1 MKNRI
6 IVSIATMVVLGAFT
20 IGCEHKKA
28 EQPAPAQQSAPAQS
42 SAPAEKAPAATPAPA
57 KKAPQ
62 GC

>member
-6 IVSIATMVVLGAFT
+6 IVSIAAMAVLGAFM
-20 IGCEHKKA
+20 IGCEQKKA

-42 SAPAEKAPAATPAPA
+42 SAPTEKAPAATPAPA